1 MTGRGEILRL
11 AIVNRGE
18 SALRC
23 VRAVKSLRAAEGSDM
38 RAIAL
43 YTPVDRDAPFVR
55 HADFAIALILSC
67 TPCPCQAIEHIS
79 PITSCTSHLTSTKNT
94 QNNAPQNDICFNGL
108 TLKLNLSRWHHSSR
122 LQGVYNRHKFE
133 KPHLGLNYTF
143 TIKKN
148 IYQTPGHF
156 P

>member
-1 MTGRGEILRL
+1 MTGRNEILRL

-55 HADFAIALILSC
+55 HADFAIALPADEGQEVAAYLDHDRILRALRDAGADAVW
-67 TPCPCQAIEHIS
+67 PGWGFVAED
-79 PITSCTSHLTSTKNT
+79 
-94 QNNAPQNDICFNGL
+94 AGFVE
-108 TLKLNLSRWHHSSR
+108 R
-122 LQGVYNRHKFE
+122 LEDAVLPTHDAR
-133 KPHLGLNYTF
+133 
-143 TIKKN
+143 
-148 IYQTPGHF
+148 
-156 P
+156 